1 MKMKRRKKYNRKIY
15 LIVLIIVMVFII
27 LSFFNSRLKPKI
39 DNVLKKSINAN
50 IYRYI
55 FNMFSVDTLTS
66 NDMLNIIK
74 IYKNENDEV
83 ISVDY
88 QFNEVYKYLSSE
100 MVRLYDNVNNI
111 KLSIDGFKSDNNV
124 IFIPFGYGT
133 NNIFLENLGFKIPCK
148 VELLSNVKM
157 GFKTRV
163 SNYGINNILVELYLV
178 ISVQNNLIFPYNMED
193 FGDTYEMVIAS
204 KIIIG
209 DIPLYYGDV
218 IEKNSAI
225 ISS

>member
-1 MKMKRRKKYNRKIY
+1 MKRRKKYNRKIY

-27 LSFFNSRLKPKI
+27 LIFFNSRLKPKI

-193 FGDTYEMVIAS
+193 FGDTYEMIIAS